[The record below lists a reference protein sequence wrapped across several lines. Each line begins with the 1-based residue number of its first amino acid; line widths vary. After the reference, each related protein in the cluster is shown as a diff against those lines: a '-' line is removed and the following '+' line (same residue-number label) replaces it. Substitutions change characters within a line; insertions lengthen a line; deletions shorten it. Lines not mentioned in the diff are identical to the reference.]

1 MAHVPDATLRHIEAL
16 SPDIQDAAFWLI
28 YYVRAAGFPLQITS
42 SVRTRQEQ
50 ASLVRAGR
58 SLTQRSAHLEGQA
71 FDVDVHGFGRDQ
83 VPLWF
88 WEQVGWLGE
97 YLGFRWGGRFP
108 SLKDYGHFENPYAV
122 G

>member
-16 SPDIQDAAFWLI
+16 SPDIQDAAWWLV
-28 YYVRAAGFPLQITS
+28 YVVRNAGFPLQITS
-42 SVRTRQEQ
+42 SVRTRTEQ
-50 ASLVRAGR
+50 AAIVARGASTTL
-58 SLTQRSAHLEGQA
+58 SSKHLTGQA
-71 FDVDVHGFGRDQ
+71 FDVDVHGYGRDQ

-97 YLGFRWGGRFP
+97 YLGLRWGGRWAGFR
-108 SLKDYGHFENPYAV
+108 DYGHFENPYSV